1 MTNALI
7 PSLFFFELMHTSAQH
22 VAIIMDGNGRWAQ
35 NRGMAR
41 SEGHK
46 AGAKAV
52 RKVVT
57 RARERGLKWLTLYAF
72 SAQNWRRPQEEV
84 EQLMALLVEFCEQE
98 RDLLM
103 DKDIRFRVIGDREK
117 LPEHARVAAEM
128 LEEVTGG
135 NSSMQLIIALSYGG
149 REELV
154 HAMRRVAA
162 KVSDGTLG
170 VSDIDEAAISSNLW
184 TYDVPDPDLVI
195 RTSGELRVSNF
206 LLWQIAYSEFFIDA
220 RCWPDFDEPA
230 FDAALASFDDRER
243 RFGGVGGQSD
253 ETLFADADEA

>member
-1 MTNALI
+1 MQ
-7 PSLFFFELMHTSAQH
+7 TSAQH

-35 NRGMAR
+35 GRDMVR

-72 SAQNWRRPQEEV
+72 SAQNWRRPLEEV

-98 RDLLM
+98 RELLM

-117 LPEHARVAAEM
+117 LPRHARMAAEM
-128 LEEVTGG
+128 LEDATIDNG
-135 NSSMQLIIALSYGG
+135 SMQLIIALSYGG
-149 REELV
+149 REEIV
-154 HAMRRVAA
+154 HATRKLAEQVKA
-162 KVSDGTLG
+162 GTLE
-170 VSDIDEAAISSNLW
+170 IDAIDDAAISAHLW
-184 TYDVPDPDLVI
+184 THDVPDPDLVI

-206 LLWQIAYSEFFIDA
+206 LLWQIAYSEFFIDD
-220 RCWPDFDEPA
+220 RCWPDFDESA
-230 FDAALASFDDRER
+230 FDAALESFDQRDR
-243 RFGGVGGQSD
+243 RFGGVGSMSD
-253 ETLFADADEA
+253 EDLDIE